1 MILKLP
7 EKKKENIRSA
17 LFLLLLI
24 SGLCVTAAL
33 FLSLG
38 KLSALHRQADEIRET
53 MTEWQEKAKF
63 INGKVYRPVLAEQI
77 DAVSSDIFHAVEV
90 HHLELI
96 AYQSLHHSP
105 EETEFQTFS
114 LSVKGS
120 YANSIAFLEDFR
132 AKDALITIM
141 SMTMYPLE
149 ENIQT
154 DLRYR
159 VYIK

>member
-38 KLSALHRQADEIRET
+38 KLSGLHRQADEIRET

-63 INGKVYRPVLAEQI
+63 INGKAYRPVLAEQI
-77 DAVSSDIFHAVEV
+77 DAVSSDIFHAVET

-96 AYQSLHHSP
+96 AYQSLHHSQ

-141 SMTMYPLE
+141 STTMYPLE

>member
-63 INGKVYRPVLAEQI
+63 INGKAYRPVLAEQI
-77 DAVSSDIFHAVEV
+77 DAVSSDIFHAVET

-96 AYQSLHHSP
+96 AYQSLHHSQ

-141 SMTMYPLE
+141 STTMYPLE

>member
-63 INGKVYRPVLAEQI
+63 INGKAYRPVLAEQI
-77 DAVSSDIFHAVEV
+77 DAVSSDIFHAVEA

-96 AYQSLHHSP
+96 AYQSLHHRQ

-141 SMTMYPLE
+141 STTMYPLE

>member
-63 INGKVYRPVLAEQI
+63 INGKAYRPVLAEQI
-77 DAVSSDIFHAVEV
+77 DAGSSDIFHAVEA
-90 HHLELI
+90 HNLELI
-96 AYQSLHHSP
+96 AYQSLHHSQ

-141 SMTMYPLE
+141 STTMYPLE

>member
-38 KLSALHRQADEIRET
+38 KLGTLHRQADEIRET

-63 INGKVYRPVLAEQI
+63 INGKAYRPVLAEQI
-77 DAVSSDIFHAVEV
+77 DAVSSDIFHAVET

-96 AYQSLHHSP
+96 AYQSLHHSQ

-141 SMTMYPLE
+141 STTMYPLE

>member
-24 SGLCVTAAL
+24 SVFCVTAAL

-53 MTEWQEKAKF
+53 MTEWQEQAEF
-63 INGKVYRPVLAEQI
+63 INGKAYRPVLAEQI
-77 DAVSSDIFHAVEV
+77 DAVSSDIFLAANV

-96 AYQSLHHSP
+96 SYQSLHRSQ
-105 EETEFQTFS
+105 EETAFQTFS

-120 YANSIAFLEDFR
+120 YTDSLAFLEDFR
-132 AKDALITIM
+132 SKDALITIM
-141 SMTMYPLE
+141 STKMYPVE
-149 ENIQT
+149 GNIQI